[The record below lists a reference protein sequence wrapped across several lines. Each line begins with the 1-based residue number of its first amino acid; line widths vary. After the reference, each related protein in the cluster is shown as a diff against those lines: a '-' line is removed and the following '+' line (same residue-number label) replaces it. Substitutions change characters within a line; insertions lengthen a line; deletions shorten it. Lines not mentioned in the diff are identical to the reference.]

1 MGFFK
6 KTNFNKLINDIST
19 NVQKGIATTSTFVE
33 DVKKSDV
40 VKQAKKQAKKQA
52 AQMGTYT
59 SILAN
64 NATRALKDGY
74 AETERFVDKQIPSM
88 TKYAKN
94 KVTYGMELANDY
106 AEKAGEVIKEKAEI
120 VGDYVYTTVQKL
132 VDVLLTFKIIRM
144 IVGQT
149 AKEQPDAFKFKIR
162 QAKKNAVTVGIFSE
176 TSQPLQTIEICSS
189 QGISQDI
196 KYNTWVYL

>member
-40 VKQAKKQAKKQA
+40 VKQAKKQAS
-52 AQMGTYT
+52 QMGTYT

-88 TKYAKN
+88 TKYAKT

-120 VGDYVYTTVQKL
+120 VGEYVYTTVQKV
-132 VDVLLTFKIIRM
+132 VDVLLTFKIVRM
-144 IVGQT
+144 IVGQA

-162 QAKKNAVTVGIFSE
+162 QAKKNTVSVGIFSE